1 MAVNSFVRKPASI
14 GLGMAEKVAFIAPLA
29 TRVVVGLTYM
39 QTGWG
44 KWQHFS
50 RIVEFFHT
58 LGIPFPTV
66 NAFIVASLELMGGSL
81 IIAGLLTRLC
91 AMGLSVTM
99 VVALLTADRQAFLIS
114 WTMASNTGPAN
125 VLAFTLL
132 IFLLWLAFYGPGVV
146 SLDALLKRWIFG
158 GKKGGR

>member
-1 MAVNSFVRKPASI
+1 MAAHSFVKTPARF
-14 GLGMAEKVAFIAPLA
+14 GLSLAEKLAFIAPLA
-29 TRVVVGLTYM
+29 TRVVVGLTYV

-44 KWQHFS
+44 KWHHFH
-50 RIVEFFHT
+50 RIVQFFHT

-66 NAFIVASLELMGGSL
+66 NAFIVSSLELVGGSL

-91 AMGLSVTM
+91 AVGLSITM
-99 VVALLTADRQAFLIS
+99 VVALITADRQAFLIS
-114 WTMASNTGPAN
+114 WTMASNTGPAD

-132 IFLLWLAFYGPGVV
+132 IFLLWLALYGPGVV

-158 GKKGGR
+158 KSKSKA

>member
-1 MAVNSFVRKPASI
+1 MAAKEFVAKPVRL
-14 GLGMAEKVAFIAPLA
+14 GLGAAGKLAFIAPLA
-29 TRVVVGLTYM
+29 TRVVVGLTYL

-44 KWQHFS
+44 KWQHFP

-66 NAFIVASLELMGGSL
+66 NAFIVATLELVGGGF

-91 AMGLSVTM
+91 AAGLSITM
-99 VVALLTADRQAFLIS
+99 VVALLTADRQAFLAS

-132 IFLLWLAFYGPGVV
+132 IFLLWLVSYGPGVV
-146 SLDALLKRWIFG
+146 SLDAVLKRWIFG
-158 GKKGGR
+158 TQKTG